1 MQQASCKCETP
12 QLELKSL
19 RTSLA
24 IKRFQR
30 TKIKKVINR
39 SRISLKSWAHMCTH
53 RGKAVK
59 ENTTYLENF
68 NTISIANNVR
78 MTKIDQDRDLFSPF
92 NATGTGSSVLLCH
105 L

>member
-1 MQQASCKCETP
+1 
-12 QLELKSL
+12 
-19 RTSLA
+19 
-24 IKRFQR
+24 
-30 TKIKKVINR
+30 
-39 SRISLKSWAHMCTH
+39 MCTH